1 MAQPT
6 RLDVRTGSMQF
17 LRGLTAAL
25 AIATAAT
32 APLQS
37 AKMLTFTTSAVV
49 LSMAAIAYGEW
60 AAKSLRGEG
69 RK

>member
-6 RLDVRTGSMQF
+6 RLDFMTGSLQF

-37 AKMLTFTTSAVV
+37 AKMLTFTASAVI
-49 LSMAAIAYGEW
+49 LSMAAIAYGQW
-60 AAKSLRGEG
+60 VARSLPSQD

>member
-6 RLDVRTGSMQF
+6 QLDVMTGSLYF

-25 AIATAAT
+25 AVATAAT

-37 AKMLTFTTSAVV
+37 AKMLTFSVSAVI
-49 LSMAAIAYGEW
+49 LSVAAIAYGEW
-60 AAKSLRGEG
+60 ATKSLRSQG

>member
-6 RLDVRTGSMQF
+6 RLDVMTGSLQF

-37 AKMLTFTTSAVV
+37 AKMLTFTASAVI

-60 AAKSLRGEG
+60 AARSLPSQD

>member
-1 MAQPT
+1 MARPT
-6 RLDVRTGSMQF
+6 QLDFMTGSLQF

-25 AIATAAT
+25 AVATAAT

-37 AKMLTFTTSAVV
+37 ARMLTFTASAVI
-49 LSMAAIAYGEW
+49 LSMVAIAYGEW
-60 AAKSLRGEG
+60 AAKSLRRQV

>member
-6 RLDVRTGSMQF
+6 RLDVMTGSLHF

-25 AIATAAT
+25 AVATAAT

-37 AKMLTFTTSAVV
+37 AKMLTFSVSAVV
-49 LSMAAIAYGEW
+49 LSVAVIAYGEW
-60 AAKSLRGEG
+60 AAKSLRNQG